1 MLQLRV
7 SHQYIRMENPRIL
20 DGSLTLCRIGG
31 RLVLRR
37 PYWPPAQHWFWFTCH
52 CVSRRRGGQRWS
64 WYRRARCPCGR
75 GAVCPGIR
83 GPPGGSCG
91 VAQPRYAVLAHISG
105 THPPRYPAIILRGSA
120 ARAGA
125 PARSTTGRGGRL
137 SITYTVKDHIPQRHI
152 KTHPQ
157 ITLPDNSLTF
167 YNKISWAQLLWWA
180 SLPATTATFC

>member
-1 MLQLRV
+1 MQLRGPT
-7 SHQYIRMENPRIL
+7 SIYGWKIPRIL

-37 PYWPPAQHWFWFTCH
+37 PYRSPAQYWFWFPCH

-64 WYRRARCPCGR
+64 WYRRARCPGGR

-105 THPPRYPAIILRGSA
+105 THPPWNPAIILRGSA

-125 PARSTTGRGGRL
+125 PARSITGRGGRL
-137 SITYTVKDHIPQRHI
+137 SVTYTVKDHTPQRHI

-157 ITLPDNSLTF
+157 TPPPENSLTF
-167 YNKISWAQLLWWA
+167 YNKIREPQLLWWA